1 MTVRGLREMRKP
13 WIIMAVLLVFV
24 LVGTVG
30 ATEIKFNKAGEVYVK
45 YLGGTA
51 EFDNKF
57 GWVSG
62 IPPRGT
68 LHQLGTGKSTPIN
81 TEFSIGYRAANEP
94 IVLYIT
100 SPPLGGTHTFY
111 SDPTSANPDGIN
123 HVKITP
129 VGSGEFEVKCGVEDI
144 INGGDKDYDDI
155 ILTVRSEPPI
165 TPIPEFP
172 VMGLPAALIMGLLG
186 AVLFIQKSKKN

>member
-1 MTVRGLREMRKP
+1 MRKT
-13 WIIMAVLLVFV
+13 WIIVTVLVLVVFT
-24 LVGTVG
+24 LVGTAR
-30 ATEIKFNKAGEVYVK
+30 ATEITFDKAGDVYIK

-51 EFDNKF
+51 GYDNTF

-62 IPPRGT
+62 VQPGIT
-68 LHQLGTGKSTPIN
+68 LHQLGTGKSTPPN

-100 SPPLGGTHTFY
+100 SPPLGGSHTYY

-129 VGSGEFEVKCGVEDI
+129 VGSDEYEVNCGFEDI
-144 INGGDKDYDDI
+144 YNGGDKDYDDI
-155 ILTVRSEPPI
+155 LLTVRLEPTI

-172 VMGLPAALIMGLLG
+172 AMALPAALIVGMLG
-186 AVLFIQKSKKN
+186 AVLFIRRTREN